1 MGPVVCEVL
10 DARTQKTIENNSKVQ
25 KSSEFCQTNKLIGQI
40 MAMISENRSVKVL
53 LDEMLGNDG
62 CKVAVFPAQH
72 LVGWNETVSFW
83 TIAKRASRFDMVII
97 GYQQRFTVS
106 PFELNPANKDEPMQW
121 ELYDLA
127 AIVPGNDDSRHANPA
142 RHFSRN
148 QQSQS

>member
-53 LDEMLGNDG
+53 LDELLGNDG

-72 LVGWNETVSFW
+72 LAGSDEAISWW
-83 TIAKRASRFDMVII
+83 TLAKRASRFNMVII
-97 GYQQRFTVS
+97 GFQQRYTVL
-106 PFELNPANKDEPMQW
+106 PFELNPPNKDEIRSWDMF
-121 ELYDLA
+121 DLA
-127 AIVPGNDDSRHANPA
+127 AIVPSQERHA
-142 RHFSRN
+142 
-148 QQSQS
+148 